1 MPTPFHPRPGHLRR
15 GLALIAPLLL
25 FGCRAWTYQPVE
37 PIPYVDSVVHYP
49 ADGGVILSTS
59 RDVDKGVCVAPPAQG
74 AVTINFSVSGK
85 AKRAVAVEYQ
95 GVKASQTTEGEFA
108 ASLAESLTK
117 LYEQNEQTLF
127 LQHSLYRLCEAYVN
141 GLFDATPY
149 SEWLRRENAS
159 AVQEV
164 AEQTTLA
171 ASAPEHESRIKE
183 LGSLLKEKQDASKK
197 ARERVSELSEKLADA
212 QNKILALDGKPI
224 DLGPLRAMQRV
235 LTTENET
242 LNAADADLERL
253 AKEIATSQGALARA
267 KGAAANANALKV
279 LAAELDAAADQAA
292 KDEEAVLG
300 RVKVAGACNVREPEQ
315 NWRGKITGY
324 TTVTLTELECRAA
337 YLRQVSRTSYMAAV
351 EKVLIAATELSRI
364 DVDRHRAEAELAKA
378 EAEKAK
384 AELAKAKADEGAK
397 KNADIVESLKTGAI
411 EAAQKALS
419 GCGDKCETTE
429 DKESEK
435 KDEKEKK

>member
-1 MPTPFHPRPGHLRR
+1 MPTAFQPHPRHLRR
-15 GLALIAPLLL
+15 GLVLIAPVML

-37 PIPYVDSVVHYP
+37 PIKDIDSVVHYP

-59 RDVDKGVCVAPPAQG
+59 RDANKGVCVAPPAQG

-85 AKRAVAVEYQ
+85 GKRAVAAKYQ
-95 GVKASQTTEGEFA
+95 GVEASQTTEGEFA

-159 AVQEV
+159 TVRALTE
-164 AEQTTLA
+164 ETTLA
-171 ASAPEHESRIKE
+171 ASASEHESRITE
-183 LGSLLKEKQDASKK
+183 LGSHLKEKRDASRK
-197 ARERVSELSEKLADA
+197 ARERASELSEKLADA
-212 QNKILALDGKPI
+212 QNKILALDGRPI
-224 DLGPLRAMQRV
+224 DLGPLRAMQRM
-235 LTTENET
+235 LATESET
-242 LNAADADLERL
+242 LSAADTDIERIV
-253 AKEIATSQGALARA
+253 KEIATSQGALARA
-267 KGAAANANALKV
+267 NRATENAKALKI
-279 LAAELDAAADQAA
+279 LADELDTAADQAA
-292 KDEEAVLG
+292 EDEAAVLD
-300 RVKVAGACNVREPEQ
+300 RVKVRGACNVREPVI
-315 NWRGKITGY
+315 NWRGTVTRY
-324 TTVTLTELECRAA
+324 TTVILPELECRAA

-384 AELAKAKADEGAK
+384 AELAKAKADESAK
-397 KNADIVESLKTGAI
+397 KNADLVESLKTGAI

-419 GCGDKCETTE
+419 GCGEKCGKTE
-429 DKESEK
+429 EKESEK
-435 KDEKEKK
+435 KDENEKK